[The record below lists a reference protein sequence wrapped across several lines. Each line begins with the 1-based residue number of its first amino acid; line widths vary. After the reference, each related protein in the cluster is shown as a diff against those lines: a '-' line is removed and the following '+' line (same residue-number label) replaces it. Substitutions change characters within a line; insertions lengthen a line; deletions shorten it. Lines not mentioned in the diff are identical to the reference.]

1 MKKSLL
7 FLLFLA
13 FSTAIVAQQTPRVEQ
28 LGNQKHRDIYV
39 NDLGYD
45 SLKLTI
51 LGKND
56 TILRE
61 YCSKNGRIWR
71 IEWADSSHSYDV
83 QGHLRAVY
91 YDKGKTEKGVVYQ
104 SLSYSYYATGVLN
117 RRSYTTLADEDVTE
131 RFSEKGAF
139 LKRIVARLFAPSVN
153 YEVETDSDGR
163 KIAATKTDSSA
174 YLQDTT
180 YRVYDTVF
188 YTNGQVF
195 SLKTHKKTDK
205 VGVLDESYT
214 EKYYHKNGALFIDL
228 LPDSVGLVPF
238 KDNVECYYGLKNRRG
253 DTILTPQFDQ
263 IELLSADLLKAKI
276 GTKVMMLRKDGKI
289 LTKNEMNDITP
300 VGLNIGYGSSG
311 DRDNLSQADFSFY
324 EALTSYPQ
332 YFNFKVGD
340 KFGLIGRE
348 GNLVLPP
355 QYPSFEKQDSAA
367 TFFEVLLP
375 DTTHF
380 DDDNSR
386 AIVDRQG
393 KFLFDKRYA
402 ELELTELPCFFLFS
416 KTARADTNNW
426 HHIGLVNASGE
437 ELLDAAYAEIETD
450 RNQQLFWVGKGQEGY
465 DILGEKRLTNIL
477 YGLFDPIHRRWIMP
491 CIYRKDRASQRFL
504 VDTKTKKMGIVGTVG
519 QIILPFI
526 YDTIRAFRFSSVGA
540 VARNGQYQ
548 IYDDIKQTL
557 RKEVYQYLEPASIP
571 NSGYYWFDDYNYMV
585 RSVDFFIAKKK
596 NKWGIIDLEGSVIV
610 PFIYEYAGY
619 SSDQCAVMV
628 KDNHADIFNSLF
640 FPLAE
645 PDNLPKGMGND
656 GYANLKSFRLVGDET
671 EKMFVV
677 NTKNKILYPPQY
689 RNIESGRGWQLLEN
703 DAQKRLLLFT
713 DTEVSQPFPFKK
725 KLIWASENCPI
736 GILTDEENTH
746 YDVVNL
752 KTFEKY
758 HTIAKGGVSID
769 YQSGT
774 YFVKTDPPTP
784 EPVMSRYELPSV
796 CSDTFVIDDTHWY
809 MFDSLGKAL
818 TTNTF
823 RYPISFVDSVG
834 IGAIDNKFGVWRTDG
849 TVVAPPQYEN
859 AQFASAY
866 TRIVA
871 YQNIGLKNWL
881 LLLEPKTAKTLIGT
895 GRYDGISDFYG
906 KYALVSLGD
915 KIGLVDTMGR
925 EIIAPISLENTTFNL
940 MDSLNVVNL
949 EKIRARKDF
958 FDHYELQVLPIS
970 LLLNQGFTAINISP
984 DSLNLPNPLRNR
996 VWHYLLET
1004 QLNNCIRHADFR
1016 AIQRGQM
1023 YKTYDV
1029 YNDNCNTQRPTNT
1042 LRYLF
1047 ADSNYISF
1055 TLVSDSAAKSIF
1067 KNYWQTKRGWQP
1079 QQLSDI
1085 LNLSRDNIIKIN
1097 NLMREKLKK
1106 LDNQEI
1112 DCGESSSFVERT
1124 QNAFLCHAEGISFY
1138 FTSDKSENGGYGE
1151 FHYVP
1156 ILLTWGEL
1164 RAFSRF

>member
-1 MKKSLL
+1 MKKYLL

-13 FSTAIVAQQTPRVEQ
+13 FSAMLAAQQTPRVEQ
-28 LGNQKHRDIYV
+28 LGNQKRREIYV
-39 NDLGYD
+39 NDIGYD
-45 SLKLTI
+45 SLKFTI

-61 YCSKNGRIWR
+61 YCSKNGRIWQTA
-71 IEWADSSHSYDV
+71 WADSAHTYDV
-83 QGHLRAVY
+83 LGHLRVVT

-104 SLSYSYYATGVLN
+104 FLSYSYYSTGVLS
-117 RRSYTTLADEDVTE
+117 RRNYTTRTDEDVTE
-131 RFSEKGAF
+131 TFSEKGAL
-139 LKRIVARLFAPSVN
+139 LKRTVARLFAPSVN

-174 YLQDTT
+174 YIRDTT
-180 YRVYDTVF
+180 YMVYDTAF
-188 YTNGQVF
+188 YTNGQIF
-195 SLKTHKKTDK
+195 SLKIHKKADK
-205 VGVLDESYT
+205 VGVLADCYA
-214 EKYYHKNGALFIDL
+214 EKYYHKNGVLFMDL
-228 LPDSVGLVPF
+228 LPDSLGLIPF

-263 IELLSADLLKAKI
+263 IEPFGEDLFKAKI

-289 LTKNEMNDITP
+289 LTKNAMNNIAS
-300 VGLNIGYGSSG
+300 VSLNIGYGSSG
-311 DRDNLSQADFSFY
+311 NSEDLSQADFSFY
-324 EALTSYPQ
+324 ETLTNYPQ
-332 YFNFKVGD
+332 YFSFQVGD
-340 KFGLIGRE
+340 KFGLIGRQ
-348 GNLVLPP
+348 GDIVLPP

-367 TFFEVLLP
+367 AFFQVMLP
-375 DTTHF
+375 DTTHR

-402 ELELTELPCFFLFS
+402 ELELTELPRFFLFS

-426 HHIGLVNASGE
+426 HHIGLVNAAGE
-437 ELLDAAYAEIETD
+437 ELLEAIYSEIEID
-450 RNQQLFWVGKGQEGY
+450 KNQQLFWVGKGQEGY
-465 DILGEKRLTNIL
+465 DVVGGKLLTDMH
-477 YGLFDPIHRRWIMP
+477 YGLFDPIRRRWIMP
-491 CIYRKDRASQRFL
+491 CVYRKDQAFQRFL
-504 VDTKTKKMGIVGTVG
+504 VDTKTKKMGFVGIAG
-519 QIILPFI
+519 KIILPFI
-526 YDTIRAFRFSSVGA
+526 YDTITAFRFSPVCA

-548 IYDDIKQTL
+548 IYDGIKQTL
-557 RKEVYQYLEPASIP
+557 GKDIYQHLEPASIP
-571 NSGYYWFDDYNYMV
+571 NSGYFWSDDYNYMN
-585 RSVDFFIAKKK
+585 RSIDFFIAKKK
-596 NKWGIIDLEGSVIV
+596 NKWGIIDLDGSVIV

-619 SSDQCAVMV
+619 SSDQCAVLV
-628 KDNHADIFNSLF
+628 KDSHADIFSYLF
-640 FPLAE
+640 FPMAD
-645 PDNLPKGMGND
+645 PDVLPKDVN
-656 GYANLKSFRLVGDET
+656 YRAYNNLQSFELVGDT
-671 EKMFVV
+671 TRKMFVV
-677 NTKNKILYPPQY
+677 NAKNKVLYPPQY
-689 RNIESGRGWQLLEN
+689 RNIETGRGWQLLEN

-713 DTEVSQPFPFKK
+713 ETEVSQPFPFKK
-725 KLIWASENCPI
+725 KLLWASDKCPI
-736 GILTDEENTH
+736 GILTDDEQTH

-769 YQSGT
+769 YYSGT

-784 EPVMSRYELPSV
+784 EPILSKYELPNV

-818 TTNTF
+818 TTNAF
-823 RYPISFVDSVG
+823 RYPISFVDSIG
-834 IGAIDNKFGVWRTDG
+834 IGAIDNKFGIWRNDG
-849 TVVAPPQYEN
+849 TVIAPPQYEN
-859 AQFASAY
+859 AQFASGY

-925 EIIAPISLENTTFNL
+925 EIIAPISLENDAVNL

-958 FDHYELQVLPIS
+958 FDHYEPQFLPIS
-970 LLLNQGFTAINISP
+970 LLLNQGFMEINTSP

-1016 AIQRGQM
+1016 AIQREQI

-1029 YNDNCNTQRPTNT
+1029 YNENCNTSRPTNT

-1067 KNYWQTKRGWQP
+1067 KNYWQTKRGWQV
-1079 QQLSDI
+1079 QQLADI

-1106 LDNQEI
+1106 LANQEI

-1124 QNAFLCHAEGISFY
+1124 QNAFLCHSEGISFY
-1138 FTSDKSENGGYGE
+1138 FTSDKSDAGYGE

-1156 ILLTWGEL
+1156 ILLTWAEL
-1164 RAFSRF
+1164 KAFRR